1 MVNKIAY
8 RSYPDK
14 DEFKKLYET
23 HTQRQ
28 LCKIYGCS
36 ELRIRK
42 WIIHFDLELRPQ
54 GGGNNRKYVLTEE
67 TLSDMVEK
75 GLTNEQISIT
85 LGMSISNVNRYL
97 KLYKIKRNYNT
108 KEYDKYSRKV
118 RRLTESNY
126 AKYKEILNPKS
137 YPRTLCGVP
146 GGYQLDHILSVREC
160 FDAGLS
166 IEDCARLENLQM
178 IPWEKNLKKR
188 KFKNE
193 GHA

>member
-1 MVNKIAY
+1 MVNKISY

-14 DEFKKLYET
+14 DEFTELYQT

-36 ELRIRK
+36 ELRVRK
-42 WIIHFDLELRPQ
+42 WIIHFGLELRPQ
-54 GGGNNRKYVLTEE
+54 GGGNNRKYEVKAD
-67 TLSDMVEK
+67 TLSDMVKK
-75 GLTNEQISIT
+75 GLTNEQIST
-85 LGMSISNVNRYL
+85 ALGMSISNVNRYL
-97 KLYKIKRNYNT
+97 KLYGIKRNYNT
-108 KEYDKYSRKV
+108 KEYTKYSRKV
-118 RRLTESNY
+118 RRLTESIY

-160 FDAGLS
+160 FDAGIP
-166 IEDCARLENLQM
+166 IEECARLENLQM

-188 KFKNE
+188 KTK
-193 GHA
+193 